1 MKHIKPILYGTSEYN
16 ATLALRNKVM
26 RLPLG
31 LDIYQEDFSS
41 EKDATILGMFD
52 GDTLL
57 GVGVMS
63 HHEISCKV
71 EYLCIDS
78 ALQSCGIGGQLLD
91 QLEQIAKQQGA
102 FLYCPHNL
110 EQFIAATQAPIMG
123 IKAVTPTNAPI
134 IGA

>member
-1 MKHIKPILYGTSEYN
+1 MKHNKPILYGT
-16 ATLALRNKVM
+16 
-26 RLPLG
+26 
-31 LDIYQEDFSS
+31 S

-91 QLEQIAKQQGA
+91 QLEEITKQQGV

-110 EQFIAATQAPIMG
+110 EQFSGQIRSTIQDSVLAT
-123 IKAVTPTNAPI
+123 T
-134 IGA
+134 

>member
-1 MKHIKPILYGTSEYN
+1 
-16 ATLALRNKVM
+16 M

>member
-1 MKHIKPILYGTSEYN
+1 MKHTKPILYGT
-16 ATLALRNKVM
+16 
-26 RLPLG
+26 
-31 LDIYQEDFSS
+31 S

-91 QLEQIAKQQGA
+91 QLEEITKQQGV

-110 EQFIAATQAPIMG
+110 EQFTFAGAALFMRYFSRSPNSLRSRSISFTGNRKPSSYPMRKSI
-123 IKAVTPTNAPI
+123 TCP
-134 IGA
+134 

>member
-1 MKHIKPILYGTSEYN
+1 
-16 ATLALRNKVM
+16 M

-63 HHEISCKV
+63 HHGISCKV

-110 EQFIAATQAPIMG
+110 EQFITGDSAFFL
-123 IKAVTPTNAPI
+123 
-134 IGA
+134 

>member
-102 FLYCPHNL
+102 FLYR
-110 EQFIAATQAPIMG
+110 EG
-123 IKAVTPTNAPI
+123 
-134 IGA
+134 